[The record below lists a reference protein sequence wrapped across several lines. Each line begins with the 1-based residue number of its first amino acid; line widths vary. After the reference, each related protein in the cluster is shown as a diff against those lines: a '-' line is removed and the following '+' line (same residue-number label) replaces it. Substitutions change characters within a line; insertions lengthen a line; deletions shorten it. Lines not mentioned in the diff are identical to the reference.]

1 MRKLLFLFCSLLF
14 AGAIYSQSITVKGQI
29 ADTSEKKPL
38 SNAVVAI
45 LSKDSVLL
53 KHTRTGADGSF
64 TLTTTG
70 EGPFIML
77 VTYPKFADFM
87 DQLAPKEPVL
97 DLGRINLIKK
107 SVLLEEV
114 IVSRKIG
121 AIRMRGDTLEFK
133 ADSFAV
139 REGANVEELLKKL
152 PGLQVN
158 KNGEITAQGEKVQ
171 KVLVDGE
178 EFFSDDPAVVTQ
190 NLRADAID
198 NVQVFDKKSD
208 QAAFTG
214 IDDGEKTKTI
224 NLTLKEDRKKGLFG
238 RAKIAGGIPGYFE
251 NEAMINLFKGK
262 RKMAA
267 YGTMSNTGKAGL
279 NWEDQEKFGGGS
291 DMEFNEE
298 EGYFF
303 SYNEGDEFNT
313 WGGRYN
319 GEGLPKAWNAGA
331 HYSNKWD
338 NDKKNLNGSYQFYK
352 QDVLNEGTT
361 TSQFILPDTLY
372 YNDQQRKT
380 FSQNIRHQA
389 GGFYDLKL
397 DSLSNIKITVKANR
411 TNAINQSD
419 YLSRSLSEEREL
431 VNEQQRQLFSK
442 GQKDF
447 LNAKAIWRK
456 QFAKKGRTLSVNF
469 DQSYN
474 ANETEGQL
482 LAVNEFFN
490 NGGVKYR
497 TDTTDQF
504 KENYQQSN
512 AIGGKFTYTEPIS
525 KKWFIVADY
534 GYRVNN
540 SKSLRSSFNKDNAGK
555 YAELDSLF
563 SSNYA
568 FDFNTHSAGLNFRHN
583 GTKLVA
589 SFGSGI
595 SFADFRQT
603 DLVTDTAYK
612 YNFTNFFPRANIR
625 FKMGAQRSLSL
636 NYNGNTRQPNLQ
648 QLQPIRENTDPL
660 NIQVGNPDLKQEF
673 RHNINFNFNDYKVL
687 SGRYMYINSGIN
699 LVDNAISSSTNL
711 DTEGKRTSMFI
722 NMDGNYNYYSSAGFW
737 MQFKKIS
744 MNVNSYLF
752 YNGGKNNNLVNGIK
766 NTNNYSN
773 LGLRLG
779 VGKSKEKK
787 YNVNLEFGPQLTQS
801 KSSVRP
807 DVITRFWTAST
818 ELNGMIYLPHE
829 FEISNELSYNYRQK
843 TDVFGEDRNVWL
855 WNAYV
860 AKKFWKN
867 KNGELRF
874 SMNDILNQNIGF
886 QRNASSNFISE
897 NTYLSLRRYWLMSFI
912 WNFNRS
918 PGGK

>member
-14 AGAIYSQSITVKGQI
+14 AGAIQSQSLTIKGLI

-133 ADSFAV
+133 ADSFTV

-291 DMEFNEE
+291 DMEFNED

-595 SFADFRQT
+595 SFADFRQS

-636 NYNGNTRQPNLQ
+636 NYNGNTRQPSLQ

-711 DTEGKRTSMFI
+711 DSEGKRTSMFI

>member
-53 KHTRTGADGSF
+53 KHTRTGEDGRF
-64 TLTTTG
+64 TLTATG

-97 DLGRINLIKK
+97 DLGGINLIKK

-238 RAKIAGGIPGYFE
+238 RVKIAGGIPGYFE

-372 YNDQQRKT
+372 YNDQRRKT

-419 YLSRSLSEEREL
+419 YLSRSLSEERDL

-447 LNAKAIWRK
+447 LNARAIWRK

-482 LAVNEFFN
+482 LAINEFFN
-490 NGGVKYR
+490 NGGIKYR

-648 QLQPIRENTDPL
+648 QLQPVRENTDPL

-673 RHNINFNFNDYKVL
+673 RHNINFNFNEYKVL

-711 DTEGKRTSMFI
+711 DNEGKRTSMFI
-722 NMDGNYNYYSSAGFW
+722 NMDGNYNYYSSAGLW

-752 YNGGKNNNLVNGIK
+752 YNGGKNNNLVNGVK

-773 LGLRLG
+773 MGLRLG

-787 YNVNLEFGPQLTQS
+787 YNINLEFGPQLTQS

>member
-64 TLTTTG
+64 ILTTTG

-291 DMEFNEE
+291 DMEFNED